1 MALAGRSLWWRSVPG
16 RAQRPS
22 LRGTWL
28 VALLLACAGSYA
40 PTAVT
45 PTQENLEW
53 ASRVLSEAAERRND
67 VRLDEGGLVLLAHT
81 YEWREVDVYR
91 DLDRG
96 ILNERGLP
104 DEGILS
110 DRVPV
115 GPRRFHITPE
125 NLKEVRIQPYLTG
138 FSLELVLEGAPE
150 PIFLARDDAAEAERM
165 GEALDL
171 LRRAGASPALEAAPA
186 P

>member
-1 MALAGRSLWWRSVPG
+1 MG
-16 RAQRPS
+16 
-22 LRGTWL
+22 
-28 VALLLACAGSYA
+28 LLTSAFACAGAYA
-40 PTAVT
+40 PPAVT
-45 PTQENLEW
+45 PSQENLER
-53 ASRVLSEAAERRND
+53 ASRVLREAAGRRDD
-67 VRLDEGGLVLLAHT
+67 VRLEEGGLVLLAHT

-104 DEGILS
+104 YQGIVR

-115 GPRRFHITPE
+115 GPRPFRITPE
-125 NLKEVRIQPYLTG
+125 NLKQVRIQPYLTG
-138 FSLELVLEGAPE
+138 VSLELVLEGEPE
-150 PIFLARDDAAEAERM
+150 PIFLPMEDAAEAERL

-171 LRRAGASPALEAAPA
+171 LRRAGSAPDATPA